1 VPLNED
7 CWLNINGVNASFGG
21 ATYQQAIVNYVNLL
35 NSNGLIAI
43 VELHWNAPGTTQATG
58 QNPMPDMDHTPAFW
72 TSVANTFKNNSS
84 VIFDLFNEP
93 FPDNNSDTNAA
104 WTCWKNGG
112 TCSGVNYQVAGMQ
125 TLVTT
130 VRNTGATNIIMLG
143 GVQFSNAL
151 SQWLTFKPTDPLNNL
166 AASWHIYN
174 FNLCNNVSC
183 WDSRGGPVAQQVPL
197 VAGEIGENDC
207 AHGFIDSL
215 MSWLDGHG
223 ASYLGWAW
231 NANFDCSQG
240 PGLISNYNGT
250 PTNFGIGLRDHLAAI
265 NGGGTPTPRPTN
277 TPTRTP
283 SATPTRTLTPTTGP
297 SPTPTRTSTPTRTPT
312 PTNTPTSGSS
322 CQVTYT
328 IQDQWGNGFVV
339 NPLTIK
345 NTGSAAI
352 NGWTL
357 SWTFA
362 GNQQITNAWGI
373 VVSQSGQSVS
383 ARNES
388 WDASIASGGTV
399 TPGFQ
404 ASFSGTN
411 ARPASFRLNGASC
424 TITP

>member
-1 VPLNED
+1 MGDAL
-7 CWLNINGVNASFGG
+7 
-21 ATYQQAIVNYVNLL
+21 
-35 NSNGLIAI
+35 
-43 VELHWNAPGTTQATG
+43 
-58 QNPMPDMDHTPAFW
+58 
-72 TSVANTFKNNSS
+72 
-84 VIFDLFNEP
+84 IFDA
-93 FPDNNSDTNAA
+93 SYNAKPA
-104 WTCWKNGG
+104 YFALQ
-112 TCSGVNYQVAGMQ
+112 S
-125 TLVTT
+125 
-130 VRNTGATNIIMLG
+130 RLG
-143 GVQFSNAL
+143 GSN
-151 SQWLTFKPTDPLNNL
+151 T
-166 AASWHIYN
+166 
-174 FNLCNNVSC
+174 
-183 WDSRGGPVAQQVPL
+183 
-197 VAGEIGENDC
+197 
-207 AHGFIDSL
+207 
-215 MSWLDGHG
+215 
-223 ASYLGWAW
+223 
-231 NANFDCSQG
+231 
-240 PGLISNYNGT
+240 
-250 PTNFGIGLRDHLAAI
+250 
-265 NGGGTPTPRPTN
+265 PTN

-297 SPTPTRTSTPTRTPT
+297 SPTPTRTPT

-345 NTGSAAI
+345 NTGSAPI

-411 ARPASFRLNGASC
+411 ARPTSFRLNGVPC
-424 TITP
+424 TVN